1 MDVAI
6 VADIR
11 LINKMKESALRW
23 SLVCLASD
31 TEAAM
36 PTRGAKWNG
45 APQQLDRVSQWAES
59 LCKRLAHALVRQMV
73 RGALNA
79 LLAL

>member
-1 MDVAI
+1 
-6 VADIR
+6 
-11 LINKMKESALRW
+11 
-23 SLVCLASD
+23 
-31 TEAAM
+31 M